1 MKATSLAIER
11 RYSDD
16 SGVKFGVSFDARSG
30 EVTLCHIDSVSFPAE
45 EIQWLID
52 ALYRVKAEVPV
63 PAKGKAGCST

>member
-45 EIQWLID
+45 ENSMVD
-52 ALYRVKAEVPV
+52 
-63 PAKGKAGCST
+63 